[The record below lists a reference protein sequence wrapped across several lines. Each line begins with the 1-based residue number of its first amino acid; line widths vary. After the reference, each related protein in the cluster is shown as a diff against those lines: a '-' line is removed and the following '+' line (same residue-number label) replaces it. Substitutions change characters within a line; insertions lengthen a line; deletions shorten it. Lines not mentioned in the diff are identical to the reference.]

1 MKRKLILGILMLVF
15 MIGSANAVTPAKITA
30 SVQNG
35 TAWLAAQQNAD
46 GSWSNDVA
54 YTGLA
59 VLKFEEYAKELGKS
73 PFDASYQ
80 YNANVTNG
88 LNFIFKNIATKPI
101 SDQTNGNPDS
111 NGNGMGISVVSAFNG
126 NEDYYNGIVLMAITA
141 SNDSSRVVN
150 DAASPVNGSTYM
162 QIAQDMVDFTAF
174 AQVDSGAGE
183 GGWQYHACNNCSGNG
198 DNSVGGWITLGLG
211 YANSNFGIAT
221 PGFVITELNKYIDY
235 IQNDVNGDTND
246 GGSGYTDPNT
256 WVNTYKTG
264 TLLYQMKMVGDTA
277 ATPRVKNATNYIE
290 MHWNDLNQDPGWR
303 DFVGSG
309 TSGYQ
314 GTFSLLK
321 GLDVFGITQI
331 NVSGNPTL
339 DLFDDMATEIV
350 NEQKPDGHWG
360 GCTWGDNQL
369 CTVWALL
376 TIEKAVTGPQPE
388 CSDGIDNDGDG
399 LIDMADPGCTAPTD
413 NSEVNVGQPQCSDGI
428 DNDGDGLIDF
438 PADPGC
444 SGTLDDDETD
454 INGIPEFPTV
464 ALPIISIIGIIFVLL
479 RKKI

>member
-1 MKRKLILGILMLVF
+1 
-15 MIGSANAVTPAKITA
+15 
-30 SVQNG
+30 
-35 TAWLAAQQNAD
+35 
-46 GSWSNDVA
+46 
-54 YTGLA
+54 
-59 VLKFEEYAKELGKS
+59 
-73 PFDASYQ
+73 
-80 YNANVTNG
+80 
-88 LNFIFKNIATKPI
+88 
-101 SDQTNGNPDS
+101 
-111 NGNGMGISVVSAFNG
+111 
-126 NEDYYNGIVLMAITA
+126 
-141 SNDSSRVVN
+141 
-150 DAASPVNGSTYM
+150 
-162 QIAQDMVDFTAF
+162 
-174 AQVDSGAGE
+174 
-183 GGWQYHACNNCSGNG
+183 
-198 DNSVGGWITLGLG
+198 
-211 YANSNFGIAT
+211 
-221 PGFVITELNKYIDY
+221 VITELNKYIDY

-428 DNDGDGLIDF
+428 DNDGDGLIDMADPGCTAPTDNSEVNVGQPQCSDGIDNDGDGLIDF